1 MEYLNKLIVLWQ
13 KKVHVLTLILLR
25 IAYGEN
31 EIGQSGIEIISWTLW
46 LLGVFWLQNYCSSP
60 LILRQEEFKISSSF
74 AAWPA
79 ENYEVL
85 VASII
90 YKRIDASGMLN
101 ITYIKRNEVS
111 DKQNM
116 KTFSSNF
123 FTPQLFLSM
132 LSFQV
137 QVA

>member
-1 MEYLNKLIVLWQ
+1 
-13 KKVHVLTLILLR
+13 
-25 IAYGEN
+25 
-31 EIGQSGIEIISWTLW
+31 
-46 LLGVFWLQNYCSSP
+46 
-60 LILRQEEFKISSSF
+60 
-74 AAWPA
+74 
-79 ENYEVL
+79 
-85 VASII
+85 
-90 YKRIDASGMLN
+90 MLN